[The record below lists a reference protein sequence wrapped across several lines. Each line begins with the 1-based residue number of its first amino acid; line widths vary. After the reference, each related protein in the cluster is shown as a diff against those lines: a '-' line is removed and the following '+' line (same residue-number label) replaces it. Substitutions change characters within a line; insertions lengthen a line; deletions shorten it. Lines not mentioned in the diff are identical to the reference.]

1 MNDSSNT
8 KTKKGINMTLIQLI
22 FCSEKLGDGI
32 CQHSDANIEVSEGPF
47 HQASA
52 FTQSW
57 WHKSCGQ
64 EEEGAHRR
72 KAATSALQGRLE
84 RIPLLLFHFYKW
96 SNQAARRNETQA
108 VSVLHQ
114 SAFFHR
120 QSCPSRIPWNPNSPT
135 TLLGQFPGGVCPSLC
150 PINVCK

>member
-1 MNDSSNT
+1 MKYSSNT
-8 KTKKGINMTLIQLI
+8 KKRNKYDFKPVD

-32 CQHSDANIEVSEGPF
+32 CQDSDANIEVSEGPF
-47 HQASA
+47 HQAST

-72 KAATSALQGRLE
+72 KAVTSALQGRLK

-96 SNQAARRNETQA
+96 WNQAACRNEIQA

-114 SAFFHR
+114 SASFHR

-135 TLLGQFPGGVCPSLC
+135 TLLGQIPGNVCPSLF